1 MDIFELNSAR
11 INEILYFMEN
21 QDKDSYANM
30 ETGKIELYDK
40 GLTPEDDNLFPIPEW
55 GPTQGFRV
63 MDEFVADMKNPILRQ
78 ELRGVLKSGHG
89 VFRKFKNVL
98 KGYPDIQK
106 LWYAFKKREMKA
118 LILSWYNQI
127 REIAGLEILS
137 DDDIEDESDL
147 LVFDFNIQKA
157 KSKDFDFIIEQDK
170 IAFYESNSSYPIDVI
185 GELYERKRDGI
196 NREDMAEDLLYVVK
210 TPTGENAGFVWCLEY
225 ILGNSFKVLE
235 VLQVYVLPA
244 FRGLGIGKML
254 IETIVTDYRKLKGKE
269 LIINVNGNS
278 WILKQLENLGLKIET
293 QELYLRG

>member
-11 INEILYFMEN
+11 VNEILYFMEN
-21 QDKDSYANM
+21 QDQDSYANIV
-30 ETGKIELYDK
+30 TGKIEFYDK
-40 GLTPEDDNLFPIPEW
+40 GMVPEDENLYPIPEW

-63 MDEFVADMKNPILRQ
+63 MDEFVSDMKNPILRQ
-78 ELRGVLKSGHG
+78 ELRVVLKSGHG
-89 VFRKFKNVL
+89 VFRKFKNTL
-98 KGYPDIQK
+98 KEHPDIQK

-118 LILSWYNQI
+118 LILSWYNQL

-157 KSKDFDFIIEQDK
+157 QSRDLDFILEQDRV
-170 IAFYESNSSYPIDVI
+170 AFYESSSSYPRDVVK
-185 GELYERKRDGI
+185 ELYERKREGV
-196 NREDMAEDLLYVVK
+196 NREDMADDLLYIVK
-210 TPTGENAGFVWCLEY
+210 TPTGEYAGFVWSVEY
-225 ILGNSFKVLE
+225 ILGNSFKVIE

-254 IETIVTDYRKLKGKE
+254 IEKIVADYKKLNGKE

-278 WILKQLENLGLKIET
+278 WVLKQLELLGLKLET
-293 QELYLRG
+293 QELYFRG